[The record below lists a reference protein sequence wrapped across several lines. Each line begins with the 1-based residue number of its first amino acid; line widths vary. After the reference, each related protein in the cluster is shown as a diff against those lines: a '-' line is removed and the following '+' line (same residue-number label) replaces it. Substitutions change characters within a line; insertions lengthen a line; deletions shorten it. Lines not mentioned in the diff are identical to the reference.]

1 MNGIWAGLV
10 IIAVVWGGLTGRM
23 EAVTASIFTSAQSA
37 VTLVIGLVGI
47 MVFLLGMMRVAFDG
61 GLRDAIAR
69 GLAPVLRRL
78 FPGIPAEDPAM
89 SALVMNMSSNM
100 AGLGNA
106 ATPFG
111 LKAMHEMERLNRHP
125 GIATDAMV
133 LFLAIN
139 TSAITLL
146 PPLGTI
152 GVRMAAG
159 SAHPEAIWA
168 PTLFATLCSTIV
180 AVGTFFALGRLRRF
194 RVPEA
199 NSDDTPGALGPTGA
213 LATGQTASD
222 AAAETPE
229 STDLDPTQ
237 PAAGPA
243 SPGPAGWKRRLL
255 ITLILLAT
263 GAGIW
268 REAVALSA
276 TGTPGEVLQGLTQ
289 TWLFPLL
296 ILGLLLVGIRGRVR
310 VYESM
315 VAGAQEGLDVAVRI
329 VPYLVAI
336 LVAVGMF
343 RASGALDLVIGAID
357 PLTRQIGVP
366 AAVLPMAILRPLSG
380 SGSFAIMSDTLTT
393 YGPDSFVGYLASTL
407 QGSTETTF
415 YVIALYFGAA
425 RVRNGRHAL
434 YCCLAGD
441 LAGFLG
447 AVAACHLFFG

>member
-1 MNGIWAGLV
+1 MNAIWSGLV

-23 EAVTASIFTSAQSA
+23 EAVTAAIFTSAQSA

-47 MVFLLGMMRVAFDG
+47 MVFLLGIMRVAFDG

-69 GLAPVLRRL
+69 GLAPLLRRL
-78 FPGIPAEDPAM
+78 FPGIPAGDPAM

-111 LKAMHEMERLNRHP
+111 LKAMREMDRLNPHP
-125 GIATDAMV
+125 GVATDAMV

-152 GVRMAAG
+152 GVRLAAG
-159 SAHPEAIWA
+159 SSHPEAIWA
-168 PTLFATLCSTIV
+168 PTLIATICSTVV
-180 AVGTFFALGRLRRF
+180 AVGTFFLLRGLPRF
-194 RVPEA
+194 RARGTNEPGTETSQESAPGMVDSGPEV
-199 NSDDTPGALGPTGA
+199 
-213 LATGQTASD
+213 GQDEDLSE
-222 AAAETPE
+222 AEP
-229 STDLDPTQ
+229 P
-237 PAAGPA
+237 
-243 SPGPAGWKRRLL
+243 PGPAGMKRRLL
-255 ITLILLAT
+255 IGFVLLAT

-268 REAVALSA
+268 REASELAA
-276 TGTPGEVLQGLTQ
+276 TGTPGQVLQSLTQ

-296 ILGLLLVGIRGRVR
+296 ILGLLLIGIRGRVR

-315 VAGAQEGLDVAVRI
+315 VAGAQEGLEVAIRI

-357 PLTRQIGVP
+357 PITRLIGVP

-415 YVIALYFGAA
+415 YVLALYFGAA
-425 RVRNGRHAL
+425 RVKDGRHAL

-447 AVAACHLFFG
+447 AVAACHWFFG

>member
-1 MNGIWAGLV
+1 MNAIWSGLV

-47 MVFLLGMMRVAFDG
+47 MVFLLGIMRVAFDG
-61 GLRDAIAR
+61 GLRDAIGR

-78 FPGIPAEDPAM
+78 FPGIPSSHPAM

-111 LKAMHEMERLNRHP
+111 LKAMKEMERLNPHP
-125 GIATDAMV
+125 GKATDAMV

-152 GVRMAAG
+152 GVRLAAG

-168 PTLFATLCSTIV
+168 PTLFATICSTVV
-180 AVGTFFALGRLRRF
+180 AVGTFFLLRGVPRFRSSEPPVPDEGMAAMSAESSEESASPENVEAFSAAEPWVPADRKRRF
-194 RVPEA
+194 
-199 NSDDTPGALGPTGA
+199 
-213 LATGQTASD
+213 
-222 AAAETPE
+222 
-229 STDLDPTQ
+229 
-237 PAAGPA
+237 
-243 SPGPAGWKRRLL
+243 L
-255 ITLILLAT
+255 ITLTLLAT

-268 REAVALSA
+268 REARALAA
-276 TGTPGEVLQGLTQ
+276 TATPGEVLQSLTQ

-315 VAGAQEGLDVAVRI
+315 VAGAQEGLEVAIRI

-343 RASGALDLVIGAID
+343 RASGALDLVIGVVD
-357 PLTRQIGVP
+357 PITSRLGVP

-393 YGPDSFVGYLASTL
+393 YGPDSFTGYLASTL

-415 YVIALYFGAA
+415 YVLALYFGAA
-425 RVRNGRHAL
+425 NVRDGRHAL

-441 LAGFLG
+441 FAGFLG
-447 AVAACHLFFG
+447 AVAACHWFFG

>member
-125 GIATDAMV
+125 GVATDAMV

-168 PTLFATLCSTIV
+168 PTLIATLCSTIV
-180 AVGTFFALGRLRRF
+180 AIGTFFALGRLRRF

-199 NSDDTPGALGPTGA
+199 TSDT
-213 LATGQTASD
+213 ATDVPAPPDRLTAG
-222 AAAETPE
+222 AAAETPIE
-229 STDLDPTQ
+229 SREGTAEDP
-237 PAAGPA
+237 AGPTAGAA

-268 REAVALSA
+268 REAIALSA
-276 TGTPGEVLQGLTQ
+276 NGTPGEVLQGLTQ

-343 RASGALDLVIGAID
+343 RASGALDLLIGAID

-393 YGPDSFVGYLASTL
+393 YGPDTFVGYLASTL

>member
-1 MNGIWAGLV
+1 MNAIWSGLV

-47 MVFLLGMMRVAFDG
+47 MVFLLGIMRVAFDG
-61 GLRDAIAR
+61 GLRDAISR
-69 GLAPVLRRL
+69 GLAPLLRRL
-78 FPGIPAEDPAM
+78 FPGIPANDPAM

-111 LKAMHEMERLNRHP
+111 LKAMREMERLNRHP

-152 GVRMAAG
+152 GVRLAAG
-159 SAHPEAIWA
+159 SVHPEAIWA
-168 PTLFATLCSTIV
+168 PTLFATVCSTVV
-180 AVGTFFALGRLRRF
+180 AVGTFFLLRGVPRF
-194 RVPEA
+194 RIPV
-199 NSDDTPGALGPTGA
+199 
-213 LATGQTASD
+213 
-222 AAAETPE
+222 AAETEEPPAPLPE
-229 STDLDPTQ
+229 EGSESPEPWV
-237 PAAGPA
+237 PADR
-243 SPGPAGWKRRLL
+243 KRRFL
-255 ITLILLAT
+255 IAITLLAT

-268 REAVALSA
+268 LEARSLAA
-276 TGTPGEVLQGLTQ
+276 TGTPAEVLQSLTQ

-315 VAGAQEGLDVAVRI
+315 VAGAQEGLEVAIRI

-343 RASGALDLVIGAID
+343 RASGALDLVIGVID
-357 PLTRQIGVP
+357 PITSRLGVP

-393 YGPDSFVGYLASTL
+393 YGPDSFIGYLASTL

-415 YVIALYFGAA
+415 YVLALYFGAA
-425 RVRNGRHAL
+425 EVRDGRHAI

-441 LAGFLG
+441 VAGFIG
-447 AVAACHLFFG
+447 AVAACHWFFG

>member
-111 LKAMHEMERLNRHP
+111 LKAMHEMDRLNRHP

-194 RVPEA
+194 HVPEA
-199 NSDDTPGALGPTGA
+199 TSDDTPVGGLAPTGA

-229 STDLDPTQ
+229 STDLDPAQ
-237 PAAGPA
+237 PVPV

-276 TGTPGEVLQGLTQ
+276 SGTPGEVLQGLTQ

>member
-1 MNGIWAGLV
+1 MNAIWSGLV

-47 MVFLLGMMRVAFDG
+47 MVFLLGIMRVAFDG
-61 GLRDAIAR
+61 GLRDAIGR
-69 GLAPVLRRL
+69 GLAPLLRRL
-78 FPGIPAEDPAM
+78 FPGIPASHPAM

-111 LKAMHEMERLNRHP
+111 LKAMREMESLNPKP
-125 GIATDAMV
+125 GTATDAMV

-152 GVRMAAG
+152 GVRLAAG

-168 PTLFATLCSTIV
+168 PTLFATICSTVV
-180 AVGTFFALGRLRRF
+180 AVGTFFLLRGLPRFSAPTEIESAEGATPMPIEEPVPPAKLEPTDAKRRF
-194 RVPEA
+194 
-199 NSDDTPGALGPTGA
+199 
-213 LATGQTASD
+213 
-222 AAAETPE
+222 
-229 STDLDPTQ
+229 
-237 PAAGPA
+237 
-243 SPGPAGWKRRLL
+243 L
-255 ITLILLAT
+255 IVVTLLAT

-268 REAVALSA
+268 REARALAA
-276 TGTPGEVLQGLTQ
+276 TGTPAEVLQNLTQ

-315 VAGAQEGLDVAVRI
+315 VAGAQEGLEVAIRI

-343 RASGALDLVIGAID
+343 RASGALDLMIGAID
-357 PLTRQIGVP
+357 PITRQLGVP

-380 SGSFAIMSDTLTT
+380 SGSFAIMSDTLTV
-393 YGPDSFVGYLASTL
+393 YGPDSFTGYLASTL

-415 YVIALYFGAA
+415 YVLALYFGAA
-425 RVRNGRHAL
+425 EVRDGRHAL

-441 LAGFLG
+441 VAGFLG
-447 AVAACHLFFG
+447 AVAACHWFFG